1 MDEKIIDKIIEKLI
15 PLGISI
21 AKMNEGALFI
31 ISDDCPYE
39 RLLPQKIEPFNIFDI
54 GADKI
59 LEKVSTI
66 DGAVVISKKGL
77 VKDYAVQIKSDKIWN
92 GKGTRHSA
100 AISASFY
107 QETTAILISQEE
119 KKLKIIK
126 EGKIIMQLDA
136 LEKDVQKN
144 YKQAIRLLESIGFGT
159 VTSLATTIVSSYS
172 STLATF
178 PIAGILLAP
187 GILIGA
193 SYYIFRRIR
202 GD

>member
-1 MDEKIIDKIIEKLI
+1 MDEKIIDNIIEKLI
-15 PLGISI
+15 PIGIAI
-21 AKMNEGALFI
+21 AKKNEGALFI

-39 RLLPQKIEPFNIFDI
+39 RLLSQKIESFSIFDA

-59 LEKVSTI
+59 LEKIATI
-66 DGAVVISKKGL
+66 DGAVIISKKGL
-77 VKDYAVQIKSDKIWN
+77 VKDYAVQIKSDKVWN

-100 AISASFY
+100 SMSASY
-107 QETTAILISQEE
+107 YPDTTVLLVSQEE

-126 EGKIIMQLDA
+126 QGKEIMQLDA

-144 YKQAIRLLESIGFGT
+144 YHHAIDLLESLGFGT
-159 VTSLATTIVSSYS
+159 VTSLATVIAGSYS
-172 STLATF
+172 ANLITY

-193 SYYIFRRIR
+193 SYFIFKKIK
-202 GD
+202 GE